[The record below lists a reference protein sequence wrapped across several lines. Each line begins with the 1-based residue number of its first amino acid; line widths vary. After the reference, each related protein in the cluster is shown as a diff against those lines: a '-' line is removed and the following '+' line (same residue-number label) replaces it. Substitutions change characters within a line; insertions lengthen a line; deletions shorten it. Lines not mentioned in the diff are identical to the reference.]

1 MIDSFLISRIYSIHL
16 GRSRF
21 VSRQAAPVNLYNN
34 TRMTTHE
41 STRESH
47 FYTRKSACANRHHTS
62 WYSGILSDKGWSS
75 DFIRALQSVNVIE
88 RSSMAFMLRSHNGVH
103 CCGTVGDSHSHS
115 QLSTAKCTFTG
126 DSFQNHGGKD
136 GANLEPLSSLRKAEV
151 QPVLANSFAKLR
163 IFSDITINLMKKSF
177 ISFSDSNVR
186 NN

>member
-47 FYTRKSACANRHHTS
+47 FYPRKSACANRHHTS
-62 WYSGILSDKGWSS
+62 WYSGI
-75 DFIRALQSVNVIE
+75 
-88 RSSMAFMLRSHNGVH
+88 MAFMLRSHNGVH